1 VRKILQ
7 HSDSSGDSTMTKL
20 KLDSRLVT
28 LREVDEILAWLKT
41 VEHHFPGTTLGEI
54 WFTHSYD
61 ALEFRLRFGL

>member
-1 VRKILQ
+1 
-7 HSDSSGDSTMTKL
+7 MTKL